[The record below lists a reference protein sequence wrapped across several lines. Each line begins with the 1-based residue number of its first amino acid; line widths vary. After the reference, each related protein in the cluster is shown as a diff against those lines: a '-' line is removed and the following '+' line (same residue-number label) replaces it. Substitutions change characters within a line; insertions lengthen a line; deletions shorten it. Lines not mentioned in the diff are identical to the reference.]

1 MKKVRHVLPLFAL
14 LALLPVNGFSAS
26 AEIEKALSVL
36 LADYNIEDFL
46 QVDGSASEDEL
57 SSGFYRVKPGDT
69 LDAIITRL
77 VGDSPLKKQAL
88 RDAFVQANPNSFR
101 NRNPNYLL
109 AGGRLRLPKADDILA
124 LLFDMDSPAVR
135 QLQDSREGWVQF
147 P

>member
-1 MKKVRHVLPLFAL
+1 MKKVCQILPVFGL
-14 LALLPVNGFSAS
+14 LVLLPINGFSAS

-46 QVDGSASEDEL
+46 QVDGSVGENEI
-57 SSGFYRVKPGDT
+57 SSGSYRVKPGDT

-109 AGGRLRLPKADDILA
+109 AGVQLRLPIADDILA

-135 QLQDSREGWVQF
+135 RLQESREGWVHF

>member
-1 MKKVRHVLPLFAL
+1 
-14 LALLPVNGFSAS
+14 
-26 AEIEKALSVL
+26 
-36 LADYNIEDFL
+36 
-46 QVDGSASEDEL
+46 
-57 SSGFYRVKPGDT
+57 
-69 LDAIITRL
+69 